1 MLWANFWPRL
11 MRSQLAMDG
20 DVDVATVF
28 GYQYAYLRIFGLR
41 LCSLNNTLLHLKF
54 LRKI

>member
-1 MLWANFWPRL
+1 

-28 GYQYAYLRIFGLR
+28 GYQYAYLRIFRLR
-41 LCSLNNTLLHLKF
+41 LCSLNNTLLHPKF
-54 LRKI
+54 SENKVKISIEGIL

>member
-41 LCSLNNTLLHLKF
+41 LCSLNNTLQHPKF
-54 LRKI
+54 L